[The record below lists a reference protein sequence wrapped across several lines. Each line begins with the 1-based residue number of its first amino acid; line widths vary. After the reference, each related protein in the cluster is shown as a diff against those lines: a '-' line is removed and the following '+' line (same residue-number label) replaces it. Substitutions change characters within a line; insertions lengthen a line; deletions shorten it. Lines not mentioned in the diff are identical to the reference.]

1 MAQGLLPVERADESA
16 RDMEPVIRMFTNG
29 AGTVRWITTMA
40 GAEGLEFS
48 VSGPDNWRNCS
59 LFRDP
64 MALVRFQ
71 AEYERF
77 LRANGYSVSLVND
90 RRLRGERRSSP
101 RPGADRRRLA

>member
-1 MAQGLLPVERADESA
+1 
-16 RDMEPVIRMFTNG
+16 MEPVIRMFTSD

-40 GAEGLEFS
+40 GTEGLEFS
-48 VSGPDNWRNCS
+48 VSGPDSWRNSS

-64 MALVRFQ
+64 IALVRFQ

-90 RRLRGERRSSP
+90 RRLRSERREWP
-101 RPGADRRRLA
+101 RPGEDRRK

>member
-1 MAQGLLPVERADESA
+1 
-16 RDMEPVIRMFTNG
+16 MEPVVRMFTSD

-40 GAEGLEFS
+40 GTEGLEFS
-48 VSGPDNWRNCS
+48 VSGPDSWRNSS

-90 RRLRGERRSSP
+90 RRRRGERRAVP
-101 RPGADRRRLA
+101 RPSEERRRSA

>member
-1 MAQGLLPVERADESA
+1 
-16 RDMEPVIRMFTNG
+16 MEPAIRMFTSD

-40 GAEGLEFS
+40 GTEGLEFS
-48 VSGPDNWRNCS
+48 VSGPDSWRNSS

-64 MALVRFQ
+64 IALVRFQ

-90 RRLRGERRSSP
+90 RRRCGERRTFP
-101 RPGADRRRLA
+101 RGDDRRRA

>member
-1 MAQGLLPVERADESA
+1 
-16 RDMEPVIRMFTNG
+16 MEPVIRMFTSLS
-29 AGTVRWITTMA
+29 GTVRWITTVA

-59 LFRDP
+59 LFADP

-77 LRANGYSVSLVND
+77 LRASGYTVSPVEE
-90 RRLRGERRSSP
+90 RRSRGERRAYP
-101 RPGADRRRLA
+101 RGDDRRRPS

>member
-1 MAQGLLPVERADESA
+1 
-16 RDMEPVIRMFTNG
+16 MEPAIRMFTSDS
-29 AGTVRWITTMA
+29 GTVRWVTTVA

-48 VSGPDNWRNCS
+48 VSGPDNWRNSS

-77 LRANGYSVSLVND
+77 LRASGYSVSLVND
-90 RRLRGERRSSP
+90 RRWR
-101 RPGADRRRLA
+101 ADRRAFPRPDAERRRQG

>member
-1 MAQGLLPVERADESA
+1 
-16 RDMEPVIRMFTNG
+16 MEPAIRMFTSD

-40 GAEGLEFS
+40 GTEGLEFS
-48 VSGPDNWRNCS
+48 VSGPDSWRNSS

-64 MALVRFQ
+64 IALVRFQ

-90 RRLRGERRSSP
+90 RRLRSERRAWP
-101 RPGADRRRLA
+101 RPGEDRRK